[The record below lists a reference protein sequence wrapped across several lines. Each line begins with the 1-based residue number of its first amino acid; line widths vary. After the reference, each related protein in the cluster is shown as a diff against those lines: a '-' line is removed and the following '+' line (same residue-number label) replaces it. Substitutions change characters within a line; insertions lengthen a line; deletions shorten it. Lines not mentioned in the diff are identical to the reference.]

1 PYTNVLDPAG
11 SPYDPQ
17 TIYVRLTDEAT
28 GCFDASLTFDIIVNT
43 SPESNVV
50 TMPEVCDD
58 TSPVNDVD
66 GSSKFDLTT
75 LEADI
80 LGATQV
86 AAGGFEVTYY
96 YEDASGAKVLIAIPT
111 AYYNRPDSSFDRT
124 DPTVQ
129 TEEIFVRVTDTN
141 ASTVC
146 FREDTSFILTVNPL
160 PVILNPVWKVEQCDD
175 PLFDLTDYEIKLSTY
190 PSSETFTYS
199 YVDASGNII
208 DISAADAASY
218 TSVATS
224 VTPEIIDVEITK
236 STGGCSRTAQIEL
249 KVSYS
254 QVPNDFAQNF
264 IAANQVDLFKS
275 ETDLDNSG
283 QSQDGKEEFSSII
296 FDNIITELKAQSP
309 LAFDIPGIE
318 FEFYGSQR
326 DATLRDNE
334 IDISQSIYI
343 NETETPDPATGSL
356 FSNYNVTNNRWEQE
370 IWVYIQNT
378 NLSIIQ
384 SSCVGLEHVTTLYVE
399 KRPVVYDVLDTTGTQ
414 PNDILLL
421 CDDQITLDR
430 YSIFDTS
437 TLENLLLG
445 NTTDPSTLPYQD
457 ISTFDIEYSYDDDS
471 GNPVVTSVLPATI
484 NLTNQPISVTLTN
497 TVGVTAPFISSSSAT
512 FMVFESPTPFS
523 GIVLEDC
530 DDVLSGA
537 DDDLKTVFTINLD
550 DFKNNLF
557 KDPAIT
563 GSLAQQDFNNF
574 EYVFTLYD
582 KTDTVIS
589 TGLPADELPPTITAE
604 TGDYIIVDLTNPIS
618 AGYGIACENS
628 VRIDFIV
635 NPLPS
640 FDIEDQ
646 TVVCLNPLPDNP
658 IEIGTYNWLGANDP
672 SIYSY
677 SWTRKD
683 LNGVADASFN
693 EATGTIKIDKGG
705 VYTVVVEDPVT
716 FCIREKSITVTESEM
731 ASIDLDK
738 DGDVLDSE
746 YNNFI
751 EVIDLTNDNTNTIK
765 INNIP
770 ELGIGDY
777 EFSLDNFN
785 YTSDPN
791 SNSDFTN
798 LEPGTYSL
806 YIRDKNSYYYYDYGC
821 GILEITVSVIGYK
834 KYFTPNNDGVN
845 ETWKILGIRSD
856 FNADSKVYI
865 FDRYGKLLKQLDPL
879 SEGWDGTYLGKPMPA
894 TDYWFRVY
902 LSEDGREF
910 KGNFSLIRGN

>member
-1 PYTNVLDPAG
+1 
-11 SPYDPQ
+11 
-17 TIYVRLTDEAT
+17 
-28 GCFDASLTFDIIVNT
+28 
-43 SPESNVV
+43 
-50 TMPEVCDD
+50 M
-58 TSPVNDVD
+58 
-66 GSSKFDLTT
+66 
-75 LEADI
+75 
-80 LGATQV
+80 
-86 AAGGFEVTYY
+86 
-96 YEDASGAKVLIAIPT
+96 
-111 AYYNRPDSSFDRT
+111 
-124 DPTVQ
+124 
-129 TEEIFVRVTDTN
+129 
-141 ASTVC
+141 
-146 FREDTSFILTVNPL
+146 
-160 PVILNPVWKVEQCDD
+160 
-175 PLFDLTDYEIKLSTY
+175 
-190 PSSETFTYS
+190 
-199 YVDASGNII
+199 
-208 DISAADAASY
+208 
-218 TSVATS
+218 
-224 VTPEIIDVEITK
+224 
-236 STGGCSRTAQIEL
+236 
-249 KVSYS
+249 
-254 QVPNDFAQNF
+254 
-264 IAANQVDLFKS
+264 
-275 ETDLDNSG
+275 
-283 QSQDGKEEFSSII
+283 
-296 FDNIITELKAQSP
+296 
-309 LAFDIPGIE
+309 
-318 FEFYGSQR
+318 
-326 DATLRDNE
+326 
-334 IDISQSIYI
+334 
-343 NETETPDPATGSL
+343 
-356 FSNYNVTNNRWEQE
+356 
-370 IWVYIQNT
+370 
-378 NLSIIQ
+378 SIIQ

-430 YSIFDTS
+430 FSIFDTS

-471 GNPVVTSVLPATI
+471 GNPVVTSILPATI
-484 NLTNQPISVTLTN
+484 NLTNQQISVTLTN

-557 KDPAIT
+557 KDPTIT

-574 EYVFTLYD
+574 EYVFTIYD

-604 TGDYIIVDLTNPIS
+604 TGDYIIVDLINPIS

-716 FCIREKSITVTESEM
+716 FCTREKSITVTESEI

-738 DGDVLDSE
+738 DGTVSE
-746 YNNFI
+746 SDYEHFI
-751 EVIDLTNDNTNTIK
+751 EVLDLTDDNTNTIT
-765 INNIP
+765 INNVAD
-770 ELGIGDY
+770 LGIGDY
-777 EFSLDNFN
+777 EFSLDDSFGP
-785 YTSDPN
+785 YQDDPV
-791 SNSDFTN
+791 FTDVP
-798 LEPGTYSL
+798 PGVHTV
-806 YIRDKNSYYYYDYGC
+806 YIRDKNSYYTYDYGC
-821 GILEITVSVIGYK
+821 GIAEIKVSIIGYK
-834 KYFTPNNDGVN
+834 KYFTPNGDGIN
-845 ETWKILGIRSD
+845 EKWKILGIDFD
-856 FNADSKVYI
+856 FNKDSKVYI

-879 SEGWDGTYLGKPMPA
+879 SEGWDGTYIGKPMPA
-894 TDYWFRVY
+894 TDYWFRTY
-902 LSEDGREF
+902 LEDGREF
-910 KGNFSLIRGN
+910 KGHFSLVRGN